1 MGSIWEHAGDITSV
15 AIMTVGLTQVFK
27 QLLSIEHWVVKILL
41 TILVGFVG
49 GILLHFAPVWVSV
62 TVLGISVAVIFYDN
76 ILKLLEKI
84 SKGMEQ

>member
-1 MGSIWEHAGDITSV
+1 MGNIWEHAGDITSV

-27 QLLSIEHWVVKILL
+27 QLLNVDHKILKILL
-41 TILVGFVG
+41 TVLVGFAG